1 MLSAED
7 STQQPPVK
15 VTPATTA
22 ALDLKVDDSAVGS
35 TRALSKTTSSK
46 FNSLIINTSSVMS
59 NAPAT
64 GGLNPLAREWT
75 PATDSR
81 NLELPVLFQ
90 PEKTARP
97 GNVLL
102 PNNTKH
108 AINPR
113 NDEREGVFYFDDASP
128 TNRQSKILSSN
139 FLQNAAPQ
147 QSALRQQ
154 NYPIYPTSNQN
165 AARDRLNSLPTAL
178 NSPKM
183 FQQQPP
189 APPRISH
196 SHSLVRSASFV
207 ESLKSLSLNSPSSLS
222 ASSSPFLPKIRMTS
236 SSSSLSLSVAAPQSP
251 ELYSRSYPATP
262 PIIFLSPPMSEPIGH
277 PKKPNLGESGI
288 PIHILTNFY
297 GLYIPA
303 ELHVWQYDV
312 RIAPET
318 VTKVNRRVIDAFR
331 DALLLKCR
339 QLGNT
344 VGIGSMSYNE
354 LARFEWKAIFDGS
367 RTLYSPSQI
376 PFINDEI
383 SAQVELVDEDF
394 MRRRIQKF
402 LVRIR
407 KVTEI
412 QMSKLNEYNA
422 GILATSEL
430 PRDAIH
436 VLEVLLRQQPSLKFT
451 AIGRGGGS
459 FYSDVHNTAIAN
471 ALTVHQGWYQ
481 SVKPSFRQMK
491 LNLDVSASSFYVA
504 GSLIETVAKY
514 FNRSHIELAR
524 PHLNDSHERKKLE
537 RFLRDVTIEILYRA
551 TGRKRY
557 KIKGIFDKPCAQTL
571 IVTGTGEGRVKQI
584 VPVITYFVEKY
595 SIVLQYPWLPCIVC
609 GSKNDVVLP
618 MELCFVRK
626 NQRHIGKLNDQQLAD
641 IVKLTAVL
649 PELRKERVS
658 DGMRQLHGVG
668 IGGGSILNSWGVQIA
683 SEMSVIDGRILTAPP
698 LTFGASNNANPDWR
712 HVITP
717 SDGTWRIG
725 RNIRL
730 AEPAVLRTWGIAV
743 FGDPNNF
750 PLQAISLFID
760 SILKA
765 CVGLGMT
772 INNRN
777 IADIVVYAPMLAHGV
792 RMNNDT
798 IEATL
803 RLANEKALRIPES
816 LFSNFSFNDGGMW
829 DFDDLVSSD
838 SVMGSGILSGNKGFG
853 GMVGFPSVAIPINNI
868 PAART
873 SNEFNT
879 EGTAQLV
886 ICILAQKN
894 TVYEQIKKIAETDI
908 GLMTQCV
915 IGKHV
920 HTTKPSYAQ
929 NLALKINVKLGGI
942 NSYVDPVHELGGLGL
957 SSLPTIIMG
966 ADVTHPQ
973 YSSTDL
979 SSIAAVVGTVDQKFC
994 EYRSSVRM
1002 QNTRREIIFD
1012 LEGMTR
1018 EIFEQFRI
1026 RNGCYP
1032 VRILFYR
1039 DGVNEAQLGDVVVD
1053 EVSAVRRACAGLGI
1067 GNAMLTFTVVNK
1079 RHHARF
1085 FPVRMETGES
1095 DSKGNILAGTV
1106 VDSGVTHPFEFDFY
1120 LNSHPGM
1127 QGTSKAAHY
1136 HVLFDGNKFKA
1147 DTLQEITY
1155 RLCYNF
1161 ARSTRAVSI
1170 VPPAYYAHL
1179 VAARARCYVSAQ
1191 SGAPHYWQNNY
1202 TSSSPAMESFQM
1214 WVGNQQVQQGV
1225 GMFGRSFSNQPP
1237 SSNLEN
1243 LYPLNSP
1250 SSGLYG
1256 ASSQDR
1262 LATSYNSLSSGTQL
1276 GTPRINHGRAREL
1289 PQVNQRLQGT

>member
-15 VTPATTA
+15 ATPAATA
-22 ALDLKVDDSAVGS
+22 APNPEVDATLDSAVAG
-35 TRALSKTTSSK
+35 TRAISKTTSAKS
-46 FNSLIINTSSVMS
+46 NQLIVNTNSVMS
-59 NAPAT
+59 NAPAA

-75 PATDSR
+75 PATDSPR
-81 NLELPVLFQ
+81 NLESPVPFQ
-90 PEKTARP
+90 PDNTTRA

-102 PNNTKH
+102 PNNAKH
-108 AINPR
+108 AINLR
-113 NDEREGVFYFDDASP
+113 NDEREGVFDFNAASY
-128 TNRQSKILSSN
+128 TNQHQHSKILNSKN

-147 QSALRQQ
+147 QSTLRQQ
-154 NYPIYPTSNQN
+154 TYPPIYPASNQN
-165 AARDRLNSLPTAL
+165 AARDRLNSLPTTL
-178 NSPKM
+178 NSPKT
-183 FQQQPP
+183 FQQLPPP

-196 SHSLVRSASFV
+196 SHSLVRSASFL
-207 ESLKSLSLNSPSSLS
+207 EGLKSLSLNSPSSLS
-222 ASSSPFLPKIRMTS
+222 ASPFLPTVRMTS
-236 SSSSLSLSVAAPQSP
+236 SSSSLSLSATAPSSP
-251 ELYSRSYPATP
+251 QLYSRSYPTTP
-262 PIIFLSPPMSEPIGH
+262 PIISLSSSMSEPVGR
-277 PKKPNLGESGI
+277 PKKPNFGESGI

-303 ELHVWQYDV
+303 DLYIWQYDV

-339 QLGNT
+339 EIGT
-344 VGIGSMSYNE
+344 AGIGNMSYSE
-354 LARFEWKAIFDGS
+354 LARFEWNAIYDGS
-367 RTLYSPSQI
+367 RTLYSPSRM

-394 MRRRIQKF
+394 MRRRTQKF

-407 KVTEI
+407 KVAEI

-422 GILATSEL
+422 GILQTNEL

-436 VLEVLLRQQPSLKFT
+436 VLEVLLRQRPSLKFT

-459 FYSDVHNTAIAN
+459 FYSDVQNTAIAN

-481 SVKPSFRQMK
+481 SVKPSFRQIK

-504 GSLIETVAKY
+504 GSLIDTIAKY
-514 FNRSHIELAR
+514 FNRPHIELAR

-557 KIKGIFDKPCAQTL
+557 KIKGVFDKPCAQTL

-584 VPVITYFVEKY
+584 IPVITYFAEKY
-595 SIVLQYPWLPCIVC
+595 GIVLQYPWLPCIVC

-649 PELRKERVS
+649 PEFRKERVS

-668 IGGGSILNSWGVQIA
+668 IGGDPILNSWGVQIA
-683 SEMSVIDGRILTAPP
+683 SKMSVIDGRILTAPP
-698 LTFGASNNANPDWR
+698 LTFGTSNNANTDWR

-725 RNIRL
+725 RNITL
-730 AEPAVLRTWGIAV
+730 AEPAILRT
-743 FGDPNNF
+743 
-750 PLQAISLFID
+750 
-760 SILKA
+760 ILKA

-777 IADIVVYAPMLAHGV
+777 IADIVVYAPMPAHGM

-803 RLANEKALRIPES
+803 RLANEKALRIPENLHS
-816 LFSNFSFNDGGMW
+816 TFSFNDGSMW
-829 DFDDLVSSD
+829 DFDDLVNSD
-838 SVMGSGILSGNKGFG
+838 SGMGSGMFSGNIGFG
-853 GMVGFPSVAIPINNI
+853 GMVGYPSVAMPTNNMS
-868 PAART
+868 AAGT
-873 SNEFNT
+873 ANESNA

-894 TVYEQIKKIAETDI
+894 TVYEQVKKIAETDI

-920 HTTKPSYAQ
+920 HTTKPSYAP
-929 NLALKINVKLGGI
+929 NLALKINAKLGGI
-942 NSYVDPVHELGGLGL
+942 NSYVDPVHELGGLGI

-973 YSSTDL
+973 YSSTDP
-979 SSIAAVVGTVDQKFC
+979 SSIAAVVGTIDQKFC

-1002 QNTRREIIFD
+1002 QNTRREIIID

-1039 DGVNEAQLGDVVVD
+1039 DGVTEAQLGDVMID
-1053 EVSAVRRACAGLGI
+1053 EVSAVRRACAVLGI

-1214 WVGNQQVQQGV
+1214 PWGGNQQSQQGV
-1225 GMFGRSFSNQPP
+1225 GMFGRSFSSQAP

-1250 SSGLYG
+1250 SLSNSGLHG
-1256 ASSQDR
+1256 TGSQSR
-1262 LATSYNSLSSGTQL
+1262 LATSFNNLSSGTQL
-1276 GTPRINHGRAREL
+1276 G
-1289 PQVNQRLQGT
+1289 QSYF